1 MFDKVK
7 VQPIALILVLLLIA
21 LIVGLINYQL
31 RPLIWDQEIGA
42 VSGEHPIDLGRM
54 NH

>member
-1 MFDKVK
+1 MLAKVK

-31 RPLIWDQEIGA
+31 RPLIWDQAIGA